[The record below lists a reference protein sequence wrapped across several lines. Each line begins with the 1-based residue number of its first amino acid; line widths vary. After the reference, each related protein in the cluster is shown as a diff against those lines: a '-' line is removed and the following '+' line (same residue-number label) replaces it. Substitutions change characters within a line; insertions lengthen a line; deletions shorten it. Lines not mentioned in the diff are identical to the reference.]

1 MLVIDAREAESID
14 KALKNYKK
22 KFEKAG
28 VLKELRR
35 RQSFTKKSVER
46 RQEVIKARY
55 KQQLTVEAANEA

>member
-1 MLVIDAREAESID
+1 MLIIDTREAESID

-35 RQSFTKKSVER
+35 RQSFTKPSISR

-55 KQQLTVEAANEA
+55 KQQLIALGDQA

>member
-1 MLVIDAREAESID
+1 MLIIDTREAESID

-35 RQSFTKKSVER
+35 RQSFTKPSISR

-55 KQQLTVEAANEA
+55 KQQLIALGDQV